1 MKKTVLAVALSA
13 LFAGSAMADP
23 KVYGNFRASLLTGD
37 LNKPT
42 VSDGSKGLAIV
53 NNASRLGVKGSSGT
67 DSLKGIYHI
76 QMGANNDGGGAA
88 LSSRFYFAGLK
99 GSFGKVI
106 YGRLSTP
113 YKMAGVKQDP
123 FYDTSAGSGNG
134 GSNYGYSSLN
144 NGFTDNSIAF
154 YSSKIAGM
162 ISVHGSLSIDDSGND
177 DHDIGFGAEFSNKMF
192 KAGVSVLSIGD
203 LTKDV
208 TVNKPATDTDT
219 AVVAK
224 GAGVDTATRVYGSA
238 KLSGITVGAS
248 FETIDTGAVDSRTHL
263 HVNGSFK
270 VSSAMKV
277 AASFGSVTDGK
288 TGTATGFDA
297 TGTSFSVGAFYN
309 VLPKTRL
316 SAIFTNTDYDDALA
330 ADRSGLAL
338 GVVQS
343 F

>member
-23 KVYGNFRASLLTGD
+23 KVYGNFRASANFGE
-37 LNKPT
+37 LNGA
-42 VSDGSKGLAIV
+42 DNGLSMV
-53 NNASRLGVKGSSGT
+53 DNASRLGVKGASGT
-67 DSLKGIYHI
+67 GSLKGIYHL
-76 QMGANNDGGGAA
+76 QMGARNDANGGTA
-88 LSSRFYFAGLK
+88 LSQRFYFAGLK
-99 GSFGKVI
+99 GGFGKVI

-203 LTKDV
+203 DAAD
-208 TVNKPATDTDT
+208 ATNG

-224 GAGVDTATRVYGSA
+224 GTGVDTATRVYGSA

-277 AASFGSVTDGK
+277 AASFGSVADGA
-288 TGTATGFDA
+288 TGTSTGFDA

-330 ADRSGLAL
+330 TDRSGLAL

>member
-23 KVYGNFRASLLTGD
+23 KVYGNFRASMNFGE
-37 LNKPT
+37 LNGA
-42 VSDGSKGLAIV
+42 DNGLSV
-53 NNASRLGVKGSSGT
+53 VDNASRLGVKGSAGT
-67 DSLKGIYHI
+67 DSLKGIYHL
-76 QMGANNDGGGAA
+76 QMGARNDANGGTA
-88 LSSRFYFAGLK
+88 LSQRFYFAGLK

-123 FYDTSAGSGNG
+123 FYDTSAGGGNG
-134 GSNYGYSSLN
+134 GSNYGYSGLN
-144 NGFTDNSIAF
+144 NGFTDNSLAF

-162 ISVHGSLSIDDSGND
+162 ITVNGSLSVDDSGKD

-192 KAGVSVLSIGD
+192 KAGVSVLTIGD
-203 LTKDV
+203 V
-208 TVNKPATDTDT
+208 TPSTDPLD
-219 AVVAK
+219 ADSAIVAK

-238 KLSGITVGAS
+238 KLSGISVGAS
-248 FETIDTGAVDSRTHL
+248 FETVSTSAANDRTYL
-263 HVNGSFK
+263 HVNGAFK

-330 ADRSGLAL
+330 TDRTGLAL

>member
-23 KVYGNFRASLLTGD
+23 KVYGNFRASMNFGD
-37 LNKPT
+37 LNT
-42 VSDGSKGLAIV
+42 ADNGLSVV

-76 QMGANNDGGGAA
+76 QMGANNDDNKPTA
-88 LSSRFYFAGLK
+88 LSQRFYFAGLK
-99 GSFGKVI
+99 GGFGKVI

-134 GSNYGYSSLN
+134 GSNYGYSGLN
-144 NGFTDNSIAF
+144 NGFSPNTIAF

-162 ISVHGSLSIDDSGND
+162 ISVHGSLSIDDSKND
-177 DHDIGFGAEFSNKMF
+177 DHDIGFGAEFSNKML
-192 KAGVSVLSIGD
+192 KAGVSVLTIGD
-203 LTKDV
+203 T
-208 TVNKPATDTDT
+208 AAATDT

-224 GAGVDTATRVYGSA
+224 GAGVDTAIRVYGST

-248 FETIDTGAVDSRTHL
+248 FETVDTGATNSRNYL

-288 TGTATGFDA
+288 TGTGFDA
-297 TGTSFSVGAFYN
+297 TGAGFSVGAFYN

-316 SAIFTNTDYDDALA
+316 SAIFTSVDYDDAA
-330 ADRSGLAL
+330 VTDRTGLSV